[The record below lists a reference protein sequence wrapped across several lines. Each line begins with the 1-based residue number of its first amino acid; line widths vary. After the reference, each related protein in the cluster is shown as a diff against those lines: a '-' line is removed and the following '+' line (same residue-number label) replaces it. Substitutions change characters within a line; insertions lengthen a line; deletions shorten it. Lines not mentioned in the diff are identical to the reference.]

1 MFTDAASSIPAW
13 TVLLELYET
22 QQTDMNN
29 ASNAQDGGVQSDE
42 KLSYELWRTE
52 ERVRMLVLDEASCR
66 HLTPQMHGKLWM
78 LLSGANT
85 EMDLRKGHYSTLVG
99 HSSSVRQIEADLTRT
114 VSPDDADWSVER
126 SDQLRRVLVA
136 YAVHNPKLGYCQG
149 LNYVVAR
156 LLQCVDDDESA
167 FWLLERMIALLPD
180 DYYTTMLGL
189 AIDQHVFAEL
199 VALQTPQIVQ
209 HIEQLG
215 GFGAELSLACTEWF
229 CTLFGSPCR
238 KETTIRVW
246 DLFFINGNEIGR
258 DALLD
263 PKLLVHV
270 ANSQEI
276 VTSSRI
282 EDLRAYHRLELA
294 SGIALSND
302 RTFATVATADD
313 GDPPLSIESAKKRK
327 HPLSNRKITSRYGNI
342 RPHVD
347 VLVNMLI

>member
-29 ASNAQDGGVQSDE
+29 ATNAQDGGVQSDE

-209 HIEQLG
+209 HIEALISTDGRVQPFKLSFCPMEHLYPRAHTCFNRLDLPLYESKSEMLTYLIAVVSQDAT
-215 GFGAELSLACTEWF
+215 GFSME
-229 CTLFGSPCR
+229 
-238 KETTIRVW
+238 
-246 DLFFINGNEIGR
+246 
-258 DALLD
+258 
-263 PKLLVHV
+263 
-270 ANSQEI
+270 
-276 VTSSRI
+276 
-282 EDLRAYHRLELA
+282 
-294 SGIALSND
+294 
-302 RTFATVATADD
+302 
-313 GDPPLSIESAKKRK
+313 
-327 HPLSNRKITSRYGNI
+327 
-342 RPHVD
+342 
-347 VLVNMLI
+347 

>member
-29 ASNAQDGGVQSDE
+29 ATNAQDGGVQSDE

-209 HIEQLG
+209 HIE
-215 GFGAELSLACTEWF
+215 
-229 CTLFGSPCR
+229 
-238 KETTIRVW
+238 
-246 DLFFINGNEIGR
+246 
-258 DALLD
+258 
-263 PKLLVHV
+263 
-270 ANSQEI
+270 
-276 VTSSRI
+276 
-282 EDLRAYHRLELA
+282 
-294 SGIALSND
+294 
-302 RTFATVATADD
+302 
-313 GDPPLSIESAKKRK
+313 
-327 HPLSNRKITSRYGNI
+327 
-342 RPHVD
+342 
-347 VLVNMLI
+347 